1 MNVRLVTAG
10 DADDLFAR
18 YDGSLARDDA
28 QALCAAQTIV
38 RSAPTRVPDATAR
51 ALRAAGA
58 TLAEAGEATLV
69 AISELILARVDP
81 TGLDPQ
87 LHAALAA
94 VLERARTPAPTL
106 RWRERTFDLRDT
118 AQIMGIVNVASGSFY
133 SQVSGAAAA
142 AETAAT
148 MAAAGATIID
158 LGGQS
163 YADGVAR
170 IGADGERSRVVPA
183 VRAIVEAVTNVALSI
198 DTVDPVVADAA
209 LAAGAHAINDC
220 SGLADPALAERVAA
234 HDAGLVVMHIKGE
247 LRRRDPAAYRYR
259 DAVAEIV
266 DFLYERTER
275 ALAAGIARDA
285 IVVDPGL
292 EFGKEPE
299 TDLEIL
305 ERFGEL
311 RALGYPML
319 LASSRKSFLRRIFG
333 VPSSEL
339 LVPSLTT
346 AAIGIAAGARLVRVH
361 DVAETVTVARMM
373 AAVTP
378 RVRAEL
384 GTLLTPGAV

>member
-1 MNVRLVTAG
+1 MNVRIVTAG
-10 DADDLFAR
+10 DVDDLYAR
-18 YDGSLARDDA
+18 YDGALSRDDA
-28 QALCAAQTIV
+28 QALCAAQTV
-38 RSAPTRVPDATAR
+38 VLALPTQLHGVAAR

-58 TLAEAGEATLV
+58 IVVEAGDTTLV
-69 AISELILARVDP
+69 AMSQVILARVDP
-81 TGLDPQ
+81 VGIDPQ
-87 LHAALAA
+87 LNAALSGA
-94 VLERARTPAPTL
+94 LERARTPAPTL

-170 IGADGERSRVVPA
+170 IGADGEKSRVVPA
-183 VRAIVEAVTNVALSI
+183 VQAIVEAGTSVALSI

-220 SGLADPALAERVAA
+220 SGLADPALADVVAA

-247 LRRRDPAAYRYR
+247 LRRRDPSAYQYR

-275 ALAAGIARDA
+275 ALAAGVARDA

-305 ERFGEL
+305 ERFAEL

-346 AAIGIAAGARLVRVH
+346 AAIGIAAGARIVRVH
-361 DVAETVTVARMM
+361 DVAETVAVAKMM